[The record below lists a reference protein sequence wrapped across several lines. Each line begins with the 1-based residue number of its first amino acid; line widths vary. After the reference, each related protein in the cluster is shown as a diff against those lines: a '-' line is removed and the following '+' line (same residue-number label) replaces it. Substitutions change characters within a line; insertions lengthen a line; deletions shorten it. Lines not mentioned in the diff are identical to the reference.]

1 MRDPT
6 TTTDTTKWLIDVT
19 IQYLC
24 QRELLE
30 TCEVIHAS
38 FAISDNFDFASS
50 VKFAREI
57 MRLGWRPPARRKRG
71 RPSMH
76 ELHLQIAGA
85 VAMLVEDYDR
95 SPLRS
100 RAKNWHH
107 ATSACSIVTAALEQK
122 REYMGDY
129 LGEYRSKCLGE
140 RMVESIWNKYRLSS
154 QIFHQ
159 GATDYARTH
168 RDRVEAR
175 RRDLASADRP
185 K

>member
-6 TTTDTTKWLIDVT
+6 TTTDTTKWLIEVT

-30 TCEVIHAS
+30 LNEALNRS
-38 FAISDNFDFASS
+38 FAISR
-50 VKFAREI
+50 ARFL
-57 MRLGWRPPARRKRG
+57 RGPKTRGWRPPARRKRG

-85 VAMLVEDYDR
+85 VAMLVEDYGR

-168 RDRVEAR
+168 KDRVEA
-175 RRDLASADRP
+175 
-185 K
+185 

>member
-6 TTTDTTKWLIDVT
+6 TDLTVKWLTEVT
-19 IQYLC
+19 VQYLC
-24 QRELLE
+24 ERELLE
-30 TCEVIHAS
+30 LHEAIDRSV
-38 FAISDNFDFASS
+38 AISANCDFAFS
-50 VKFAREI
+50 VKFAREV
-57 MRLGWRPPARRKRG
+57 MSLGLRPSARKRG

-85 VAMLVEDYDR
+85 VAMLVEDYGR

-129 LGEYRSKCLGE
+129 LGKYRDVCLGE
-140 RMVESIWNKYRLSS
+140 RMVESIWNKYRLSP

-159 GATDYARTH
+159 GATD
-168 RDRVEAR
+168 
-175 RRDLASADRP
+175 
-185 K
+185 